1 MAMWP
6 WRRPAKPKPDKRS
19 GRPRPGS
26 APRHPPISLEQ
37 LEDRLAPATVTP
49 PVGPGLSGSTNVSVV
64 GVTGTTS
71 NNVVAV
77 TAPGSPNFVTHLTLP
92 SALGN
97 QTAGTLYVEYS
108 NTGTAPLAAPLLTL
122 TATQLSAAGAPVA
135 QALMTLDP
143 DIAAEGI
150 ATATLPAG
158 FSHSVQILASGET
171 TGVLKPGESEIVPVY
186 WVGWQEPWN
195 PAAPPFQ
202 FSLTVNQTTDT
213 NAINWAA
220 LQSQLQ
226 PVGVSAAAWAVIFAG
241 MTSRF
246 GNTVGSYVQELDS
259 DANYL
264 GTLGENVVDVSQLW
278 SFETSESLGY
288 GFSLLPDLAAGLDV
302 SLPAPGL
309 PLVFSRTFS
318 NSIVGRTTAGPLGYG
333 WFDNWQSSLTVA
345 PDGSVLITGDGG
357 ATEVFT
363 PKGGGSFAS
372 PAGDF
377 DTLTGPAGA
386 NPDYVLLG
394 QNGVVTAYQPGG
406 HMDYVR
412 DPDGNTIRAGYDGSG
427 RLVGLYHSSGQ
438 SVQIVYNGAGLISS
452 ASDSSGGQT
461 TYSYDPTGHYL
472 TAVTSPDGRAVRY
485 TYDTSTGTPT
495 SGALLSVA
503 YPDGSHDLFTYD
515 SQGRLSSTAHDGGAE
530 KTTWTYGPGGLV
542 SITDADGNTRQF
554 FFDGRAL
561 VKTVDPLGNAT
572 SYGLDGRLNLTAV
585 TNALG
590 QVTSNTYDSHGYL
603 TSSTDPAGG
612 TVAYSYTAGPLEQ
625 MATVVDANGN
635 TTSYSYDGRGNL
647 LAITYPDSATQQFSY
662 DPLGNQIGAVDPNG
676 QATAVAYN
684 AGGQVTAETF
694 ADGSSAAFNYDPAG
708 DLLTATTVAADG
720 TVSVTSYTYA
730 TGSHELVQ
738 VSYPN
743 NLSLAFSYDAGGR
756 RTSSVDQNGFTV
768 NYQYDAVGRLAR
780 LSDGN
785 GGLIVG
791 YTYDPAGRLIEK
803 DLGNGTY
810 TTYQYDAAGNLA
822 QLVNHGPRLMPG
834 KDGPVNSSFAYGY
847 DPLGRMTSLTT
858 AAGEWTYTYDGAG
871 RLVHAVLA
879 PSTLGAPGQDLQ
891 YLYDPAGN
899 RTATIINGLTTS
911 YVTNSRNEYVIVGS
925 TTYSYDAD
933 GNLTSASGPGGTT
946 TYTYNATND
955 LVGLTAPDGTT
966 WAYGYDALGHPVS
979 ATTGG
984 QTTDYLTDPVGL
996 GYVVGAYTPGGSA
1009 VADYTYGLGLVSQ
1022 VSATGAAYYDFDG
1035 SGSTVGLTGSA
1046 GTYVD
1051 RYSYLPFGV
1060 VSSATAPLAN
1070 PFTFQGQ
1077 SGVVSLG
1084 GGTLSMGSR
1093 GYVPTLG
1100 RFLSP
1105 DALGIA
1111 AGSANVF
1118 QYAAN
1123 DPLDLTQPTGLTVM
1137 TTSLWD
1143 SGAAHA
1149 AVEVSGQYFAPYAVP
1164 ESRQADLFDA
1174 PLQALYWSRGQEHA
1188 PPRQTASLEVPDD
1201 VGQAMAA
1208 RALVQHAAANYQ
1220 LWASTADGLRDGT
1233 GSVPGNVYMPGYLN
1247 VFLHTAV
1254 LVSSGTTNFVIVL
1267 GTGTNGAN
1275 GTTNDVVTWDEI
1287 DSIGTGGYGTLNFV
1301 AAGSLLAYRVD
1312 FQNDGSDDAQ
1322 QVIITDQLD
1331 TSLDW
1336 STFQFTEFG
1345 FGDTLVALPDGTQ
1358 DYETI
1363 LPMTWD
1369 GDTFEVDV
1377 QLSFHPTTGEVVAA
1391 FESIDPATGLP
1402 PDAVAAFE
1410 SISPAFESIGAPAG
1424 LPPDAAVGF
1433 LPPEDGSGRGSGH
1446 IGFTAY
1452 PRANLATGT
1461 QIHNVAYVTVGNGAT
1476 VRTDQ
1481 VNDADASQGIDPK
1494 KEDLVTIDNG
1504 PPVAGISALPPVT
1517 AASTFTLSWWG
1528 QDVAGGSGLAYYDVY
1543 YSDNGGAFQPL
1554 LRHTTLTS
1562 TTFKGTLGH
1571 SYGFYG
1577 VATDNVGNVQ
1587 ATPAGP
1593 QAVTTLRLATTTAV
1607 TASTSSLLTYG
1618 QAVTLTATVGVTD
1631 PTALPA
1637 LAGQTITFS
1646 DASGALGTG
1655 TLNAKGVATFTTV
1668 PGAGLHVVTATYA
1681 GDAADQGST
1690 GVLRSALSVNR
1701 ALPAFTK
1708 VSASQTLYAGT
1719 PTVTLSGVLAAPT
1732 AVPVGQNIVI
1742 TAGGVT
1748 VTAVVKSDGSFSAV
1762 LNTGGLAA
1770 SAAVYTIVYSFAGN
1784 ANFNPVSNTKTWLT
1798 VVQHPFDATAKVVM
1812 RLSPPQWVA
1821 GSNSRSRYN
1830 YTQAVTI
1837 TNMSGA
1843 AIAGPISLE
1852 LVGLTGGTLVNA
1864 AGTSRT
1870 VNPRSAYYL
1879 ISNTSIAA
1887 GATVTFT
1894 LYFYDPTATLLRYTA
1909 HLIAGGTP

>member
-6 WRRPAKPKPDKRS
+6 WRRSARPKPDKRS

-26 APRHPPISLEQ
+26 APRHSPVSVEQ
-37 LEDRLAPATVTP
+37 LEDRLAPATVTA
-49 PVGPGLSGSTNVSVV
+49 PVGPGITGTANVSLV
-64 GVTGTTS
+64 GTGTTNS
-71 NNVVAV
+71 STVTV
-77 TAPGSPNFVTHLTLP
+77 TAPASPNFAAHLTLP

-122 TATQLSAAGAPVA
+122 TASQLNAAGVPVS

-143 DIAAEGI
+143 DIAAEGM

-171 TGVLKPGESEIVPVY
+171 PGVLQPGESEIVPVY

-213 NAINWAA
+213 TAINWAA

-226 PVGVSAAAWAVIFAG
+226 PVGVSSAAWAVIFSG

-259 DANYL
+259 DATYL
-264 GTLGENVVDVSQLW
+264 GTLGENVVDVSKLW

-333 WFDNWQSSLTVA
+333 WFSNWQSTLTVA

-357 ATEVFT
+357 STAVFT
-363 PKGGGSFAS
+363 PKGGGVYAA

-386 NPDYVLLG
+386 NPDYQLLG

-412 DPDGNTIRAGYDGSG
+412 DADGNTIRAGYDGSG

-438 SVQIVYNGAGLISS
+438 SVQIAYNGAGLISS
-452 ASDSSGGQT
+452 VTDSSGGQT
-461 TYSYDPTGHYL
+461 TYSYDASGHYF
-472 TAVTSPDGRAVRY
+472 TAVTGPDGRTVRY

-503 YPDGSHDLFTYD
+503 YPDGTHDLFTYD
-515 SQGRLSSTAHDGGAE
+515 SQGRLSTAAHDGGAE
-530 KTTWTYGPGGLV
+530 KNTWTYGAGGLV

-554 FFDGRAL
+554 FFDDRAL

-572 SYGLDGRLNLTAV
+572 SYGLDGSLNLTAV

-590 QVTSNTYDSHGYL
+590 QVTSNTYDSRGYL
-603 TSSTDPAGG
+603 TSSTDPAGD
-612 TVAYSYTAGPLEQ
+612 TVAYSYTPGPREQ
-625 MATVVDANGN
+625 MASVVDANGN
-635 TTSYSYDGRGNL
+635 TTSYSYDGQGNL
-647 LAITYPDSATQQFSY
+647 LAIAYPDSTTQQFSY
-662 DPLGNQIGAVDPNG
+662 DPLGDQIGAVDPNG

-694 ADGSSAAFNYDPAG
+694 ADGSSAAFTYDPAG
-708 DLLTATTVAADG
+708 DLLTATTTATDG
-720 TVSVTSYTYA
+720 TASVTSYTYA
-730 TGSHELVQ
+730 TGSRELVN

-743 NLSLAFSYDAGGR
+743 GLSLTFTYDAGGR
-756 RTSSVDQNGFTV
+756 RTESVDQSGFRV

-791 YTYDPAGRLIEK
+791 YTYDAAGRLIEK

-810 TTYQYDAAGNLA
+810 TTYQYDSAGNLA
-822 QLVNHGPRLMPG
+822 QLVNHGPRPMPG

-858 AAGEWTYTYDGAG
+858 AAGEWTYTYDAAG

-879 PSTLGAPGQDLQ
+879 PSSLGGAPGQDLR

-899 RTATIINGLTTS
+899 RTATVINGVTTN
-911 YVTNSRNEYVIVGS
+911 YVTNSRNEYVTVGS

-933 GNLTSASGPGGTT
+933 SNLLSASGPGGTS
-946 TYTYNATND
+946 TYTYNAANE
-955 LVGLTAPDGTT
+955 LVGMTTPDGTT
-966 WAYGYDALGHPVS
+966 WAYGYDALGHPVTV
-979 ATTGG
+979 TTGG

-1022 VSATGAAYYDFDG
+1022 VSASGAAYYDFDG
-1035 SGSTVGLTGSA
+1035 SGSTIGLTGA
-1046 GTYVD
+1046 TGTYVD

-1070 PFTFQGQ
+1070 LFTFQGQ
-1077 SGVVSLG
+1077 SGVFGLG
-1084 GGTLSMGSR
+1084 GGTMSMGSR
-1093 GYVPTLG
+1093 SYLPGLG

-1123 DPLDLTQPTGLTVM
+1123 DPLDLMQPTGLTVT

-1149 AVEVSGQYFAPYAVP
+1149 AVEVSGQYFAQYAVP
-1164 ESRQADLFDA
+1164 ESRQADLFNA

-1188 PPRQTASLEVPDD
+1188 PPRQTMSFEVPDD

-1208 RALVQHAAANYQ
+1208 RALVQHAAATYQ
-1220 LWASTADGLRDGT
+1220 LWASTADALRDGA

-1247 VFLHTAV
+1247 VFLHSAV
-1254 LVSSGTTNFVIVL
+1254 LVTSGTTNSVIVL
-1267 GTGTNGAN
+1267 GTGTTGAN

-1287 DSIGTGGYGTLNFV
+1287 DSIGTDGYGTLNFV

-1312 FQNDGSDDAQ
+1312 FQNDEADTAQ
-1322 QVIITDQLD
+1322 QVIVTDQLD

-1345 FGDTLVALPDGTQ
+1345 FGDTLIALPDGTQ
-1358 DYETI
+1358 DYQTT

-1369 GDTFEVDV
+1369 GVTFEVDV
-1377 QLSFHPTTGEVVAA
+1377 ELSFNPLTGVAVAA
-1391 FESIDPATGLP
+1391 FESIDPAT
-1402 PDAVAAFE
+1402 
-1410 SISPAFESIGAPAG
+1410 G

-1433 LPPEDGSGRGSGH
+1433 LPPEDGSGIGTGH

-1452 PRANLATGT
+1452 PRASLATGT
-1461 QIHNVAYVTVGNGAT
+1461 QIRNVAYVTVGNGAT

-1481 VNDADASQGIDPK
+1481 VDDDDASQGTDAK
-1494 KEDLVTIDNG
+1494 KDDLVTIDNG
-1504 PPVAGISALPPVT
+1504 PPAAGITALAPVMNV
-1517 AASTFTLSWWG
+1517 STFTLSWWG
-1528 QDVAGGSGLAYYDVY
+1528 QDVAGGSGIAYYDVY
-1543 YSDNGGAFQPL
+1543 YSDSGGAFQPL

-1562 TTFKGTLGH
+1562 TTFKGTFGH
-1571 SYGFYG
+1571 SYGFYS

-1593 QAVTTLRLATTTAV
+1593 QAVTALRLANTTV
-1607 TASTSSLLTYG
+1607 VTSSANGGLLTYG
-1618 QAVTLTATVGVTD
+1618 QAVTFTATVSTTD
-1631 PTALPA
+1631 PTAVISA
-1637 LAGQTITFS
+1637 LAGETITFG
-1646 DASGALGTG
+1646 DGSGVLGTG

-1668 PGAGLHVVTATYA
+1668 LGAGLHVVTATYA

-1690 GVLRSALSVNR
+1690 GVLRYAVSVNR

-1708 VSASQTLYAGT
+1708 VSASQTIYAGT

-1732 AVPVGQNIVI
+1732 AVPVGQNVVI
-1742 TAGGVT
+1742 TAGAVS
-1748 VTAVVKSDGSFSAV
+1748 VTAVVRADGSFSAV
-1762 LNTGGLAA
+1762 LSTGGLAA

-1784 ANFNPVSNTKTWLT
+1784 ANFNPVSNNKTSLT

-1812 RLSPPQWVA
+1812 RLSPPQWLA

-1830 YTQAVTI
+1830 YAQAVTI
-1837 TNMSGA
+1837 TNMSGV
-1843 AIAGPISLE
+1843 AIAGPIALE

-1870 VNPRSAYYL
+1870 VNPKSVYYL
-1879 ISNTSIAA
+1879 ISNTSLAA

-1894 LYFYDPTATLLRYTA
+1894 LFFYDPTSVLPRYTA